1 MPEDILQS
9 LSGSKDQ
16 LAQASETAKGV
27 ASGALSTAEAF
38 KIPEGTASGATFRIR
53 GRGMPDVVSGR
64 SRGDLLV
71 TVKVGTPKKLTKEQ
85 RKLLE
90 QLAET
95 LPKEKFEPTPREEH
109 DDRGIFDRVKDIFG

>member
-38 KIPEGTASGATFRIR
+38 KIPDQVAAAQQSLEGLPAGANFDAAKDAM
-53 GRGMPDVVSGR
+53 G
-64 SRGDLLV
+64 
-71 TVKVGTPKKLTKEQ
+71 KATKAADATKDELAQ
-85 RKLLE
+85 KLLE
-90 QLAET
+90 PVWQGKVGFIGLG
-95 LPKEKFEPTPREEH
+95 P
-109 DDRGIFDRVKDIFG
+109 